1 MTVNIKLGTR
11 SPGRRAALTWA
22 DWRLLVAVGFAQAI
36 TAAALR
42 AMPLPA
48 MRTRASRVRRI
59 ARSVMND
66 SEDRVVWALEASGR
80 RLGGLST
87 CLVRALVAE
96 LLLGSPEQPTHLTIG
111 VRRGVDGR
119 TLESHAWVARDGRVV
134 IGAPSEGYV
143 PLVEWS
149 SL

>member
-1 MTVNIKLGTR
+1 MGIIKPGTR
-11 SPGRRAALTWA
+11 SIGRRAELTWA
-22 DWRLLVAVGFAQAI
+22 DWRLLVAAGFAQAV

-42 AMPLPA
+42 AMPVQAL
-48 MRTRASRVRRI
+48 RTRASRVRRI
-59 ARSVMND
+59 ARSVMNG
-66 SEDRVVWALEASGR
+66 SEERVVGALEASGR
-80 RLGGLST
+80 RLDAFST

-96 LLLGSPEQPTHLTIG
+96 LLLGSPQQPTRLTIG

-119 TLESHAWVARDGRVV
+119 TIESHAWVARDGRLV